1 MILGKIHLN
10 QIIATIDLKAL
21 KFNDFLNY
29 KFF

>member
-10 QIIATIDLKAL
+10 QIITTIDLKAL

-29 KFF
+29 NFF